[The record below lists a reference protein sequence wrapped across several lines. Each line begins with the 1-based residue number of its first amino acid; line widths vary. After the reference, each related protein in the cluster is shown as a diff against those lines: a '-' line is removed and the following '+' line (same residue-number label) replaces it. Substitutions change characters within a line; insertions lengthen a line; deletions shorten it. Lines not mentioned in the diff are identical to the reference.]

1 MKVFPEELKKQ
12 ADLLRE
18 MQKLWEKETLKL
30 EEKFQNMDGGRMK
43 KLREKMSGEPE
54 EALECLVAFGEFL
67 GVCADRMD
75 YTAGQYCF
83 CQENELDILRA
94 IQ

>member
-1 MKVFPEELKKQ
+1 MKVLPEELKKQ

-83 CQENELDILRA
+83 CQDNELDILRA

>member
-1 MKVFPEELKKQ
+1 MKVLPEELKKQ

>member
-1 MKVFPEELKKQ
+1 MKVLPEELKKQ
-12 ADLLRE
+12 ADQLKE

-30 EEKFQNMDGGRMK
+30 EEEFRNMDGGRMRE
-43 KLREKMSGEPE
+43 LREKMSREPE
-54 EALECLVAFGEFL
+54 EALECLAAFGEFL

-75 YTAGQYCF
+75 YTAGQYWF